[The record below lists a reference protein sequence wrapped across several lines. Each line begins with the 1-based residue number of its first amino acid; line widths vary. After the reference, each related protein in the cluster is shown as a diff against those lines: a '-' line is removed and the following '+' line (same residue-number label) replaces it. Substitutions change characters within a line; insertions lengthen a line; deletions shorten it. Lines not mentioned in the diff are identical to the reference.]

1 LTIDDIAPDQ
11 ARAETVVVLGAS
23 PKRER
28 HSYRAMAMLREYGH
42 RPVPVNPTSTEVLGE
57 KCYPSIADIPGP
69 IDTVTVYLRKT
80 RSDPLRRD
88 ILQAEPP
95 RIIFNPGAEN
105 HELATQARERGI
117 EVIEGCTLVMLRS
130 GTF

>member
-1 LTIDDIAPDQ
+1 LTIDDIVPDQ

-28 HSYRAMAMLREYGH
+28 YSYRAMAMLREYGH
-42 RPVPVNPTSTEVLGE
+42 RPVPVNPTSAEVLGE

-88 ILQAEPP
+88 ILQAKPP

>member
-1 LTIDDIAPDQ
+1 MPDQ

-28 HSYRAMAMLREYGH
+28 YSYRAMAMLREYGH

-57 KCYPSIADIPGP
+57 KCYRSIADIPGP

-88 ILQAEPP
+88 ILQAKPP

>member
-1 LTIDDIAPDQ
+1 MPDQ
-11 ARAETVVVLGAS
+11 AKADTVVVLGAS
-23 PKRER
+23 PKPER
-28 HSYRAMAMLREYGH
+28 YAYRAMEMLREYGH
-42 RPVPVNPTSTEVLGE
+42 RPVPVNPAYLEVLGE
-57 KCYPSIADIPGP
+57 KCYKSIADIPGP
-69 IDTVTVYLRKT
+69 IDTVTVYLGKA

-105 HELATQARERGI
+105 HGLATQARERGI

>member
-1 LTIDDIAPDQ
+1 LTIDDIVPDQ

-28 HSYRAMAMLREYGH
+28 YSYRAMAMLREYGH

-88 ILQAEPP
+88 ILQAKPP

>member
-1 LTIDDIAPDQ
+1 VPDQ

-28 HSYRAMAMLREYGH
+28 YSYRAMAMLREYGH

-57 KCYPSIADIPGP
+57 KCYRSIADIPGP

-80 RSDPLRRD
+80 RSDPLQRD
-88 ILQAEPP
+88 ILQAKPP

>member
-1 LTIDDIAPDQ
+1 VPDQ

-28 HSYRAMAMLREYGH
+28 YSYRAMAMLREYGH
-42 RPVPVNPTSTEVLGE
+42 RPVPVNPAYLEVLGE
-57 KCYPSIADIPGP
+57 KCYKSIADIPAP
-69 IDTVTVYLRKT
+69 IDTVTVYLGKA
-80 RSDPLRRD
+80 RSAPLMED
-88 ILQAEPP
+88 ILQAKPP
-95 RIIFNPGAEN
+95 RIILNPGAEN
-105 HELATQARERGI
+105 NELATDARERGI

>member
-1 LTIDDIAPDQ
+1 
-11 ARAETVVVLGAS
+11 VVVLGAS

-28 HSYRAMAMLREYGH
+28 YSYRAMAMLREYGH

-69 IDTVTVYLRKT
+69 IDAVTVYLRKA
-80 RSDPLRRD
+80 RSNPLRRD
-88 ILQAEPP
+88 ILQAKPP

>member
-1 LTIDDIAPDQ
+1 MTIDDIVPDQ

-28 HSYRAMAMLREYGH
+28 YSYRAMAMLREYGH

-88 ILQAEPP
+88 ILQAKPP